1 MTTATSARTSAR
13 QPKRSAAD
21 RGWRKR
27 EGRLAYVFLTPWL
40 VGMVCFVVGPVILS
54 LVMSFTDWSLL
65 DDPQFVGLDNYE
77 RMLTGEYR
85 FWESLRIT
93 GLYLLLSVPLYL
105 AFGLAAALLLNQRV
119 WGVGMFR
126 TILFMPSVLSGVAVA
141 VLWMQMLNPQ
151 TGAVNSFLRW
161 IGIDAPPAWFADPDW
176 AIQGIVLVGLWEILG
191 HGAIIYLA
199 GLQNISPALYE
210 AAAIDGAGA
219 WRRFRSVT
227 IPLLTP
233 TLFFMLLISLIKAMQ
248 MFDTAYAISGANR
261 GAAGD
266 SLLFYLL
273 FVYRVG
279 FNDGALGYAAA
290 LSWVLTLVGAVVVVA
305 LLRTSN
311 RWVHE
316 D

>member
-1 MTTATSARTSAR
+1 MTRATSA
-13 QPKRSAAD
+13 KAD
-21 RGWRKR
+21 RPAAEQADWRKR
-27 EGRLAYVFLTPWL
+27 ESRLAYVFLAPWL
-40 VGMVCFVVGPVILS
+40 IGLVLFVIGPTILS

-65 DDPQFVGLDNYE
+65 NDPEFVGLDNYK
-77 RMLTGEYR
+77 RMLTEDYR
-85 FWESLRIT
+85 FWDSLQIT

-105 AFGLAAALLLNQRV
+105 SFGLAAALLLNQRV
-119 WGVGMFR
+119 WGVRMFR

-151 TGAVNSFLRW
+151 SGVVNSLLRR
-161 IGIDAPPAWFADPDW
+161 IGIDSPPGWFADSDW
-176 AIQGIVLVGLWEILG
+176 AIPAIVMVGMWEILG

-210 AAAIDGAGA
+210 SAAIDGAGT
-219 WRRFRSVT
+219 WRRFRSIT
-227 IPLLTP
+227 IPMLTP

-248 MFDTAYAISGANR
+248 MFDTAYAISSANR

-279 FNDGALGYAAA
+279 FTDGELGYAAA
-290 LSWVLTLVGAVVVVA
+290 LSWVLTIVGSVVVVT